1 MHLYFIPS
9 TGPSDG
15 IQSIIS
21 ELQALLDKKLTQKEE
36 ALCESEIDRLKAEI
50 KKQCK
55 CGTRIRLT
63 VLPHCNHSE
72 ANGKTGTTN
81 GTDSQDI

>member
-1 MHLYFIPS
+1 M
-9 TGPSDG
+9 
-15 IQSIIS
+15 S
-21 ELQALLDKKLTQKEE
+21 ELQVLLDKKLTQREE

-55 CGTRIRLT
+55 RGTRIHFT
-63 VLPHCNHSE
+63 AFTHCNHSE
-72 ANGKTGTTN
+72 ANVETGTTN